1 MWIKLIVFNIL
12 LRTETIKEFGLDNNP
27 VWNTNFF
34 LFGSIIY
41 EITRKLQA
49 QLIEKVPLNYIIG
62 NWKHINF
69 LNSKISMSKKA
80 INPSKSMSI
89 NFKPVDKTI
98 LIDETPNELVQGTI
112 SKVFLNEAYHL
123 DNWDSEERKITNY
136 VNLVHRRICKYH
148 AKMK

>member
-1 MWIKLIVFNIL
+1 VWIKLIVFNIL
-12 LRTETIKEFGLDNNP
+12 LRTESIKEFGLDNNP

-69 LNSKISMSKKA
+69 LLS
-80 INPSKSMSI
+80 PSSGGDKMFSCLNI
-89 NFKPVDKTI
+89 FK
-98 LIDETPNELVQGTI
+98 LLQ
-112 SKVFLNEAYHL
+112 F
-123 DNWDSEERKITNY
+123 
-136 VNLVHRRICKYH
+136 
-148 AKMK
+148 